1 MQTLS
6 SAEKLKETMKE
17 RMKGNSIDSA
27 EQPFVV
33 LKEIKHNLVMCSGSA
48 VLSVLCTS
56 PESTFTP
63 YGGEGRRVFPE
74 CFACMEVEKAKEF
87 INLKNFLGVS

>member
-33 LKEIKHNLVMCSGSA
+33 LTEIKHNLVMCSGSA
-48 VLSVLCTS
+48 VLSVYAQALRA
-56 PESTFTP
+56 PLP
-63 YGGEGRRVFPE
+63 R
-74 CFACMEVEKAKEF
+74 MEVREGGYSQSALLVWRWKR
-87 INLKNFLGVS
+87 LRSS